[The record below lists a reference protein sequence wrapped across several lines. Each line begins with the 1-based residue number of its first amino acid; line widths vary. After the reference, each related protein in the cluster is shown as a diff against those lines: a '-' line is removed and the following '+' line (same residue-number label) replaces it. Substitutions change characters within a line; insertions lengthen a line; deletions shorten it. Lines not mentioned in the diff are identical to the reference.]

1 MSQSSAPYLIL
12 AIRRATNRKMTETQA
27 TVKQI
32 TLTAII
38 SGTLLS
44 DACFICHSISEGDG
58 MVAILPGDH

>member
-27 TVKQI
+27 MVKQI
-32 TLTAII
+32 TLTAMI

-44 DACFICHSISEGDG
+44 DAC
-58 MVAILPGDH
+58 